1 MQVIDGDSGLSF
13 EVLEVLDDG
22 GLLVRGAGAPFT
34 IRPPCPEAVSLTF
47 DEGDP
52 LTLVRAAQALGYD
65 PLPDFL

>member
-13 EVLEVLDDG
+13 EVLEVRDD

-34 IRPPCPEAVSLTF
+34 LRPPHPEAVSLTF

-52 LTLVRAAQALGYD
+52 LTLVRAAQALGYA
-65 PLPDFL
+65 PLPDLS